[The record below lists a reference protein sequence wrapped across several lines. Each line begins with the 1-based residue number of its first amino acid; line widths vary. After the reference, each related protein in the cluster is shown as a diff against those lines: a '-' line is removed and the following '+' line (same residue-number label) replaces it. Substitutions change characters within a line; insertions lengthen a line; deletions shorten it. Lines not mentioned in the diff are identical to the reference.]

1 MTRTMKVNPRLCIVV
16 CVWAASI
23 VVALCDDEKPSDE
36 AFSRSTSDL
45 SFQIPQS
52 FNRSGDSRKYQQ
64 TETGKAAC
72 RDRIWKHGSDFIVI
86 RQMVIPDPAWD
97 KTPEEMFADAR
108 NAMVGSGSIRIIA
121 EHDYERDGCLAHSFA
136 VEFRKSNTLSF
147 QRMDCFLTKPDLYV
161 VVYMSPNEA
170 ALQEAACQTLF
181 KSLSIRGRS
190 HPTRT

>member
-1 MTRTMKVNPRLCIVV
+1 MTRRIKINSKLCVVV
-16 CVWAASI
+16 CVWGASV

-72 RDRIWKHGSDFIVI
+72 RDRIWKRGSDFIVI

-108 NAMVGSGSIRIIA
+108 NAMIGSGSMRIIA
-121 EHDYERDGCLAHSFA
+121 EHDYEKDGCLAHSFA
-136 VEFRKSNTLSF
+136 VEFRKSNTSSF
-147 QRMDCFLTKPDLYV
+147 QRMDCFLAKPDLYV
-161 VVYMSPNEA
+161 VVYMSPDEGE
-170 ALQEAACQTLF
+170 LEEAACQTLF
-181 KSLSIRGRS
+181 KSLSIKARS
-190 HPTRT
+190 NPTRT